1 MDGALK
7 ELTKLQKLSSFK
19 PSVSPSRSSIS
30 YLTASS
36 FNSSGKKP
44 TTGIVDSLDG
54 LLAALRD
61 IKERIEAGTASEE
74 GVANVAKIV
83 EERKREIDDR
93 QKEIYATL
101 GKVGKTLDK
110 VCSCASS
117 GA

>member
-7 ELTKLQKLSSFK
+7 ELTKLQKLTSNK
-19 PSVSPSRSSIS
+19 PSTSNPRASVS

-36 FNSSGKKP
+36 LSSSGKKP
-44 TTGIVDSLDG
+44 TTAIVDSLDG

-61 IKERIEAGTASEE
+61 VKERIEAGTASEE
-74 GVANVAKIV
+74 DVANVAKIV
-83 EERKREIDDR
+83 EERKREVDDR

-110 VCSCASS
+110 VCSAW
-117 GA
+117 